1 MAFFGLSSGVVISGG
16 VFAFIAMIG
25 IVPRM
30 AQKTKTV
37 SRIPLYEDIIVIGG
51 ILGTVLTFI
60 NINIG
65 NFEILLPIFSFLTG
79 IFVGILAIALAEVL
93 NVMPVFRRRLRIL
106 KGIWVF
112 ILVMALGKM
121 AGVYISIF

>member
-106 KGIWVF
+106 KGIWAF
-112 ILVMALGKM
+112 ILAMALGKM
-121 AGVYISIF
+121 AGVFISLF